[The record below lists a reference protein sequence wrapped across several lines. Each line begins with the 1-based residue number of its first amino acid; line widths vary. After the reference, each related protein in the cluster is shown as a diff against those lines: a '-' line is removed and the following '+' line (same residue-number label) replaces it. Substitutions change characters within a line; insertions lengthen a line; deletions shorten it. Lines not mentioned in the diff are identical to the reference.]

1 MKSTR
6 DDVYPSLSFHSS
18 RMSCSFVSHASL
30 APFGS
35 VISSAISKPIE
46 TAVKSLLQDAIVKT
60 DYETEVWVYVVS

>member
-1 MKSTR
+1 MRSTR
-6 DDVYPSLSFHSS
+6 DDVYSSLSFHLG

-46 TAVKSLLQDAIVKT
+46 TAVKSLLEDAIVKM
-60 DYETEVWVYVVS
+60 DYETEVGV